1 MRALTVVLGVFLLA
15 ACGDEPIE
23 FAEADRVLT
32 NGVILTMNAQNAV
45 ADAVAISGA
54 HILAVGSV
62 EEIGRHIGA
71 KTEVTNLFGR
81 TVTPGFIDA
90 HGHFPF
96 SGDIALNMV
105 DLNSP
110 PMGTIGN
117 MEELVDTLRA
127 KAQARSPGEWIVG
140 IGYDDTLLPEK
151 RHPTRAEL
159 DAVSTKHPV
168 FIWHTSLHLA
178 VVNSEALRRA
188 EIEPRRHSG
197 LLRELA
203 EMGPIMALIPQP
215 GTEER
220 VVAIEHA
227 ALDYASRGV
236 TTAQSG
242 LTDERT
248 LGDLAAALA
257 QDRMPIRVLIWPS
270 PDVARKLN
278 SGKLDPEI
286 TDPQRLKIGAVKM
299 IADGSIQGYTGYL
312 SEPYYVTPK
321 GKPDYRGAPIMP
333 REALVDLIGEFHAAG
348 WQVAVHG
355 NGDAAIDD
363 ILAGFEAML
372 EADPRDDVRPIIVH
386 SQMAREDQ
394 LDVMARLGVIPSFFS
409 LHTYYWG
416 DRHREIFM
424 GPMRAS
430 HMSPARSAAGKGILF
445 TIHADTPVTPMEPL
459 RLMWAA
465 VNRLSKTGEFVGSDQ
480 RIDPIQALRAITI
493 DAAYQSFDEVEKG
506 SIEPGKL
513 ADLVV
518 LSANPLDQPETID
531 DIEVVETILGGA
543 SIYSQ
548 AQDQPGT
555 GDVPIDVS
563 PGVQDDMPLESGEEA
578 P

>member
-1 MRALTVVLGVFLLA
+1 MRALRVILGVFLLA
-15 ACGDEPIE
+15 GCGEDPFE

-32 NGVILTMNAQNAV
+32 NGVILTMNPQNAV
-45 ADAVAISGA
+45 AEAVAISGD
-54 HILAVGSV
+54 HILAVGSI
-62 EEIGRHIGA
+62 EEIARHIGER
-71 KTEVTNLFGR
+71 TEVSNLFGR

-110 PMGTIGN
+110 PMGAIQN

-127 KAQARSPGEWIVG
+127 KAKARSPGEWIVG
-140 IGYDDTLLPEK
+140 IGYDDTLLTEN
-151 RHPTRAEL
+151 RHPTRLEL
-159 DAVSTKHPV
+159 DAVTTKHPV

-178 VVNSEALRRA
+178 VANSEALKQA
-188 EIEPRRHSG
+188 GIDPLGHTG
-197 LLRELA
+197 LLREQA
-203 EMGPIMALIPQP
+203 EMGPVMGLIPQP
-215 GTEER
+215 GAEER
-220 VVAIEHA
+220 IVAIEHA
-227 ALDYASRGV
+227 ALEYTSRGV

-257 QDRMPIRVLIWPS
+257 QDRLPIRVLVWPS
-270 PDVARKLN
+270 PDLARKLN
-278 SGKLDPEI
+278 AGKLAPEI
-286 TDPQRLKIGAVKM
+286 ADRDRLKIGAVKI

-312 SEPYYVTPK
+312 SEPYYITP
-321 GKPDYRGAPIMP
+321 RGQPEWRGRPIMP
-333 REALVDLIGEFHAAG
+333 RAALIELIGEFHAAG

-372 EADPRDDVRPIIVH
+372 AADPSGDVRPIIIH

-394 LDVMARLGVIPSFFS
+394 LDAMATLGVIPSFFS

-416 DRHREIFM
+416 DRHRDIFM
-424 GPMRAS
+424 GPLRAAR
-430 HMSPARSAAGKGILF
+430 MSPARSALNKGIRF

-465 VNRLSKTGEFVGSDQ
+465 VNRLTKTGEFVGAEQ
-480 RIDPIQALRAITI
+480 RIEPMQALRAITI

-518 LSANPLDQPETID
+518 LSANPIDRPETID
-531 DIEVVETILGGA
+531 SIEVVETILGGQTVFERLRA
-543 SIYSQ
+543 RR
-548 AQDQPGT
+548 GT
-555 GDVPIDVS
+555 GDVPLEIS
-563 PGVQDDMPLESGEEA
+563 PDIQGDMPLESGEQA